1 LTTDG
6 LEVEARDGRLRIIRE
21 GRVKKFVPE
30 VEQVSFSGRVAR
42 EAGRRVIIVTER
54 AVFRLGPEGVEL
66 IEVAPGIDLHRDVLE
81 QMRFRPIVREVKP
94 MRIAW
99 EGRG

>member
-1 LTTDG
+1 
-6 LEVEARDGRLRIIRE
+6 
-21 GRVKKFVPE
+21 
-30 VEQVSFSGRVAR
+30 
-42 EAGRRVIIVTER
+42 
-54 AVFRLGPEGVEL
+54 L